1 MIKKV
6 LIITYYWPPSGGAGV
21 QRWLKFVKYLREYG
35 WEPVVFTAEG
45 GEVPVLDNSLK
56 KDIPENIEVLKGP
69 IWEPYKVYKKLIGQK
84 KEDKIQ
90 TGFLTE
96 NEKPKTIEKLSIW
109 VRGNLFIP
117 DARKFWIKPSVK
129 RLTKYLK
136 ENNVDAIVS
145 NGPPHTTHMIA
156 LSLKKKFGVPWLADF
171 RDPWTNIDFYDKL
184 LLSKWADKKHHK
196 LEDEV
201 INLADEVVTVSPN
214 WAKDFLEQSKRKFQ
228 VIYNGF
234 DEEDFN
240 NGTVELDKK
249 FSFVHIGSM
258 NKDRNPHNL
267 WVVLGE
273 LCREIEGFSEDVE
286 IKMIGPVDIAVKQ
299 AIESNGLIEN
309 FNKLNYVP
317 HQEAIA
323 ILNTAQLLL
332 LPINDTPNS
341 LGVIPGKLFEY
352 LAAKRPI
359 ICIGPTE
366 GDSSKII
373 RESNAGYVFPFSDSE
388 NLKQRI
394 MSLFKEFKENGS
406 LGHSS
411 GEINKYS
418 RKNLTGQL
426 AKLLDD
432 LVSDKS

>member
-1 MIKKV
+1 LGKRFFRAIKKK
-6 LIITYYWPPSGGAGV
+6 IS
-21 QRWLKFVKYLREYG
+21 
-35 WEPVVFTAEG
+35 
-45 GEVPVLDNSLK
+45 S
-56 KDIPENIEVLKGP
+56 NI
-69 IWEPYKVYKKLIGQK
+69 Q
-84 KEDKIQ
+84 
-90 TGFLTE
+90 
-96 NEKPKTIEKLSIW
+96 
-109 VRGNLFIP
+109 
-117 DARKFWIKPSVK
+117 WI
-129 RLTKYLK
+129 
-136 ENNVDAIVS
+136 
-145 NGPPHTTHMIA
+145 
-156 LSLKKKFGVPWLADF
+156 
-171 RDPWTNIDFYDKL
+171 
-184 LLSKWADKKHHK
+184 
-196 LEDEV
+196 
-201 INLADEVVTVSPN
+201 
-214 WAKDFLEQSKRKFQ
+214 
-228 VIYNGF
+228 

>member
-1 MIKKV
+1 MKKV

-45 GEVPVLDNSLK
+45 GEVPVIDDSLK
-56 KDIPENIEVLKGP
+56 KDIPENIEVIYGP
-69 IWEPYKVYKKLIGQK
+69 IWEPYTAYKRLIGQK
-84 KEDKIQ
+84 KIDKIQ

-96 NEKPKTIEKLSIW
+96 NKKPKTTEKLSIW
-109 VRGNLFIP
+109 IRGNLFIP

-129 RLTKYLK
+129 ILSKYLK

-201 INLADEVVTVSPN
+201 INFADELVTVSPN

-240 NGTVELDKK
+240 NGTVEFDKK

-273 LCREIEGFSEDVE
+273 LCSEIEGFSEDVE
-286 IKMIGPVDIAVKQ
+286 IKMIGPVDLAVKQ

-317 HQEAIA
+317 HQEAMA

-373 RESNAGYVFPFSDSE
+373 RESNAGYVFPFSDSK

-394 MSLFKEFKENGS
+394 ISLFKEFKENGS

-411 GEINKYS
+411 VEINKYS